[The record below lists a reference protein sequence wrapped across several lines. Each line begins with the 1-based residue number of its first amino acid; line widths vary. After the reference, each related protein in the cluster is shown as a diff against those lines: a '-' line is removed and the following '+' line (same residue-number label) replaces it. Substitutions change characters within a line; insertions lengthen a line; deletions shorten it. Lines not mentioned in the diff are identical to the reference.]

1 MSYESIARR
10 YARAVFELGKETSS
24 LADIAGAVQSFAAAY
39 SSSPELQ
46 TVLGN
51 PLVHDKEREAVMRE
65 IAERLA
71 IKGLG
76 LNTLQLLLQKRRM
89 AAIPEI
95 ARQLGRLVDDDAGL
109 LRAEVTSAGPLAE
122 TYLAKLRG
130 ELEKA
135 TGKKVKIEH
144 RQDASLIG
152 GVVTKIGDRV
162 VDGSLRARLSS
173 FRDALLST

>member
-10 YARAVFELGKETSS
+10 YARAVFELGKETGS
-24 LADIAGAVQSFAAAY
+24 LADIASAVQSFAAAY
-39 SSSPELQ
+39 ESSEDLQ

-51 PLVHDKEREAVMRE
+51 PLVLEKEREAVL
-65 IAERLA
+65 AELASRLG

-109 LRAEVTSAGPLAE
+109 LRAEVTSASPLGDAFL
-122 TYLAKLRG
+122 TKLRA

-162 VDGSLRARLSS
+162 VDGSLKARLSS